1 MANNQVNPVIVVGG
15 RHKLLLKELYSST
28 QQFNYQSDPTSARLE
43 DLLLTFSYICPAVH
57 IHSFTTFD
65 FLWHYH
71 ILLVGSIL
79 HTTHRCIVVQTSSS
93 LSNCKLAYQTLTNS
107 WEKRSWW
114 HCDLAQVTNISKIVN
129 PNIYI
134 YRYWQMV
141 QIQVF
146 QRNTA
151 TSLTGWR
158 TNVTGRKH
166 VILMELC
173 RTGGQSL
180 VVILIAK
187 RMGRQQPNTLHQL
200 WSMSNV
206 EVSGRG
212 LQVECL

>member
-71 ILLVGSIL
+71 MVLVGSIL

-107 WEKRSWW
+107 WENRSCDDTVIW
-114 HCDLAQVTNISKIVN
+114 HKWRTFLKLST
-129 PNIYI
+129 PIYI
-134 YRYWQMV
+134 Y
-141 QIQVF
+141 ID
-146 QRNTA
+146 
-151 TSLTGWR
+151 
-158 TNVTGRKH
+158 TGRW
-166 VILMELC
+166 C
-173 RTGGQSL
+173 RSRCFKGIPPPL
-180 VVILIAK
+180 
-187 RMGRQQPNTLHQL
+187 
-200 WSMSNV
+200 
-206 EVSGRG
+206 
-212 LQVECL
+212 